1 MEIHKNSFALAIFA
15 VTLVAASQTV
25 KGDPKHPVLHPSG
38 FGMHSYAAWKAQQG
52 LEDSSGAKNQALYFQ
67 KDTLTAN
74 FAAGVATIDGFE
86 GTSTRDLG
94 ELAFWYRKDGH
105 CGAGAPRFNVRVDV
119 GPGVPRQTIF
129 FGCNSGM
136 VPAGERTDSQNR
148 VWERRTT
155 GNLLTLLPAGTI
167 TSLAIVYDEG
177 EEFPPGFVYLDDIQ
191 VGNKIWTS
199 AADNAND

>member
-1 MEIHKNSFALAIFA
+1 MELYRNSFALAILA
-15 VTLVAASQTV
+15 VTLIAASQTV

-52 LEDSSGAKNQALYFQ
+52 LQDSSGAKNQALYFQ

-86 GTSTRDLG
+86 GTPASQLG

-105 CGAGAPRFNVRVDV
+105 CGAGAPRFNVRVEV
-119 GPGVPRQTIF
+119 APGVPRQTIF
-129 FGCNSGM
+129 FGCSAM
-136 VPAGERTDSQNR
+136 APTETAVDSQGR
-148 VWERRTT
+148 LWERRSAV
-155 GNLLTLLPAGTI
+155 NLLTLLPAGTI
-167 TSLAIVYDEG
+167 TSLAIIYDEG
-177 EEFPPGFVYLDDIQ
+177 EEFAPGFVYLDNVQ
-191 VGNKIWTS
+191 VGSKIWTS

>member
-1 MEIHKNSFALAIFA
+1 MEIHRNRVALAIFA
-15 VTLVAASQTV
+15 VTLIAASHTV

-52 LEDSSGAKNQALYFQ
+52 LTDSSGAKNQALYFQ

-86 GTSTRDLG
+86 GTPTSELG

-105 CGAGAPRFNVRVDV
+105 CGAGAPRFNVRVEV
-119 GPGVPRQTIF
+119 APGAPRQTIF

-136 VPAGERTDSQNR
+136 VATSTALDSQGR
-148 VWERRTT
+148 LWERRST
-155 GNLLTLLPAGTI
+155 GNLLTVLPAGTV
-167 TSLAIVYDEG
+167 TSLAIIYDEG
-177 EEFPPGFVYLDDIQ
+177 EEFPPGFVYLDNVQ
-191 VGNKIWTS
+191 VGSKIWTS
-199 AADNAND
+199 AADNANE